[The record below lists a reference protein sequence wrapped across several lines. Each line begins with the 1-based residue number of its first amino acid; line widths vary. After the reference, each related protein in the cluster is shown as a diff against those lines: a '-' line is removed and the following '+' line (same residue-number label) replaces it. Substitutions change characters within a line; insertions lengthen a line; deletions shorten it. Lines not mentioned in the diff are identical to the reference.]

1 MCGSP
6 HPEWSFINY
15 TYDKKLGQTTL
26 NSLHSLDYKELDM
39 AEEKDVVLEEIRT
52 TLKVKLI
59 EQLSLEDISADEIT
73 DDMPLF
79 GEGLGLDSLDAVEII
94 VLLQRNFEVE
104 VKDAQESRAIFQTV
118 NTLAEYIYQQ
128 KNT

>member
-1 MCGSP
+1 
-6 HPEWSFINY
+6 
-15 TYDKKLGQTTL
+15 
-26 NSLHSLDYKELDM
+26 M
-39 AEEKDVVLEEIRT
+39 AENKETVLQEIRE

-59 EQLSLEDISADEIT
+59 EQLSLEDITPEEIT
-73 DDMPLF
+73 DEMPLF

-104 VKDAQESRAIFQTV
+104 VKDAQESRAIFLNV

-128 KNT
+128 KHES

>member
-1 MCGSP
+1 M
-6 HPEWSFINY
+6 
-15 TYDKKLGQTTL
+15 DKETALQ
-26 NSLHSLDYKELDM
+26 
-39 AEEKDVVLEEIRT
+39 EIRK

-59 EQLSLEDISADEIT
+59 EQLSLEDITPEEIA

-79 GEGLGLDSLDAVEII
+79 GEGLDLDSLDAVEII

-104 VKDAQESRAIFQTV
+104 VKDAQKSREIFKTV

-128 KNT
+128 KNVA

>member
-1 MCGSP
+1 M
-6 HPEWSFINY
+6 
-15 TYDKKLGQTTL
+15 DKDIALQ
-26 NSLHSLDYKELDM
+26 
-39 AEEKDVVLEEIRT
+39 EIRE

-59 EQLSLEDISADEIT
+59 EQLSLEDITPEEIT

-104 VKDAQESRAIFQTV
+104 VKDAQESREIFKTV
-118 NTLAEYIYQQ
+118 NTLAEYIYTQ
-128 KNT
+128 KK

>member
-1 MCGSP
+1 M
-6 HPEWSFINY
+6 
-15 TYDKKLGQTTL
+15 DKETALQ
-26 NSLHSLDYKELDM
+26 
-39 AEEKDVVLEEIRT
+39 EIRE

-59 EQLSLEDISADEIT
+59 EQLSLEDITPEEIT

-104 VKDAQESRAIFQTV
+104 VKDAQESREIFKTV
-118 NTLAEYIYQQ
+118 NTLAEYIYSQ
-128 KNT
+128 KAAD

>member
-1 MCGSP
+1 M
-6 HPEWSFINY
+6 
-15 TYDKKLGQTTL
+15 DKETALQ
-26 NSLHSLDYKELDM
+26 
-39 AEEKDVVLEEIRT
+39 EIRE

-59 EQLSLEDISADEIT
+59 EQLSLEDITPEEIT

-104 VKDAQESRAIFQTV
+104 VKDAQESRAIFQSV

-128 KNT
+128 KHAA

>member
-1 MCGSP
+1 
-6 HPEWSFINY
+6 
-15 TYDKKLGQTTL
+15 
-26 NSLHSLDYKELDM
+26 M
-39 AEEKDVVLEEIRT
+39 AEEKDAVLEEIRA

-59 EQLSLEDISADEIT
+59 EQLSLEDITPEEIT

-128 KNT
+128 KNA

>member
-1 MCGSP
+1 M
-6 HPEWSFINY
+6 
-15 TYDKKLGQTTL
+15 DKETALQ
-26 NSLHSLDYKELDM
+26 
-39 AEEKDVVLEEIRT
+39 EKRE
-52 TLKVKLI
+52 TLKIKLI
-59 EQLSLEDISADEIT
+59 EQLSLEDITPEEIT

-104 VKDAQESRAIFQTV
+104 VKDAQESREIFLNV

-128 KNT
+128 KHTV

>member
-1 MCGSP
+1 M
-6 HPEWSFINY
+6 
-15 TYDKKLGQTTL
+15 DKDTAMQ
-26 NSLHSLDYKELDM
+26 
-39 AEEKDVVLEEIRT
+39 EIRE

-59 EQLSLEDISADEIT
+59 EQLSLEDITPEEIA

-104 VKDAQESRAIFQTV
+104 VKDAQESREIFKTV
-118 NTLAEYIYQQ
+118 DTLAEYIYQQ
-128 KNT
+128 KHAA